1 MNFEEHYDEPT
12 LAEKVAKV
20 LNSTRAQQIMMVLI
34 LAGIATIALL
44 VVKPTLDYRK
54 ETQAKTEQAIA
65 ETASKQQELNVLQ
78 QQLRENKKNNPAR
91 ELATALP
98 KRVRNEVILRT
109 LTRLSERTGVQ
120 FREFEAAEP
129 SASTGSGFRRMP
141 INVPITCRVENCLRF
156 LGGLQGMAR
165 MKGERL
171 DARGPIWFVDQITA
185 APADDSKLSMTL
197 TSGMYLGEEDTPATP
212 PAGSPTTTTP
222 TPPPTG

>member
-1 MNFEEHYDEPT
+1 MNFDQHYDEPT
-12 LAEKVAKV
+12 LAEKVAKA
-20 LNSTRAQQIMMVLI
+20 LNSTRAQQVMLVLI
-34 LAGIATIALL
+34 LAGILVTALL
-44 VVKPTLDYRK
+44 VVKPTMDYRD
-54 ETQAKTEQAIA
+54 ETKAKTEQTIA

-120 FREFEAAEP
+120 FRDFEAAEP
-129 SASTGSGFRRMP
+129 PASTGSGFRRMP
-141 INVPITCRVENCLRF
+141 INIPITCRVENCLRF

-165 MKGERL
+165 IKDERL

-185 APADDSKLSMTL
+185 APVDDSKLTMTL
-197 TSGMYLGEEDTPATP
+197 TSGMYLGEDTPAATTP
-212 PAGSPTTTTP
+212 PATTPPTTTP
-222 TPPPTG
+222 APTG